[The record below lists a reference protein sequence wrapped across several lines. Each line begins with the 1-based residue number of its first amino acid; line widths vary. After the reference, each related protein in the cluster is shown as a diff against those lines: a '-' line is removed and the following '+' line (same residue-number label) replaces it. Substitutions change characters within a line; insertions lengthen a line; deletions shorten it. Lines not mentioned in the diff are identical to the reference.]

1 VSTDDRPRCPS
12 CNRLTRVEDLS
23 DEGRMTTI
31 DGWRLAVLVI
41 ALVALVGRGV
51 IGFCQDMLR

>member
-1 VSTDDRPRCPS
+1 
-12 CNRLTRVEDLS
+12 
-23 DEGRMTTI
+23 MTTI